1 MKIDQL
7 IGSVYAVMNTFNEAQ
22 KNGFKLSEFNKI
34 VFNTKPK
41 EEDEKQE
48 ESKEAPKEKKGP
60 KTEAKTLTAEEQE
73 AQLQAKREDL
83 IQTGASLYTR
93 YPEIYTELANA
104 FRDDESVQI
113 LGAALNKA
121 YENRDTLIFKGK
133 IEKKKYKYCGMEKLL
148 I

>member
-1 MKIDQL
+1 MASSFQNSTRLFSTPSQRKKMK
-7 IGSVYAVMNTFNEAQ
+7 
-22 KNGFKLSEFNKI
+22 NK
-34 VFNTKPK
+34 KK
-41 EEDEKQE
+41 AK
-48 ESKEAPKEKKGP
+48 KHRKKKKGP